1 MAEVCRTT
9 CARADLNYA
18 IFEPRLSADDE
29 KLPSVEL
36 IYFLFFAGHFL
47 DL

>member
-18 IFEPRLSADDE
+18 IFEPRLSADE